1 MTMLTRTKKTITI
14 VSTVLVSVLLAGG
27 GVAKIL
33 KVPAIQNDF
42 KRLGVGQYTQLL
54 GFCEIIFLVLLLYPK
69 TMKWG
74 FLLLCSYLGG
84 AMATHLSHG
93 EGFLQPVIPLLFI
106 YVNVYLR
113 DKTIFIQTPGE
124 SLTEIRPGFK

>member
-1 MTMLTRTKKTITI
+1 MTMSTRTKKVITI
-14 VSTVLVSVLLAGG
+14 ISTVLVSALLAGG
-27 GVAKIL
+27 GVAKVL
-33 KVPAIQNDF
+33 RVPAIQNDF
-42 KRLGVGQYTQLL
+42 ERLGVGPYTQLL
-54 GFCEIIFLVLLLYPK
+54 GFCEIMFLVLLLYSK

-93 EGFLQPVIPLLFI
+93 EGFLQPGIPLLFI

-113 DKTIFIQTPGE
+113 DKTIFIKTQRE

>member
-1 MTMLTRTKKTITI
+1 MSNRTKKIITIT
-14 VSTVLVSVLLAGG
+14 STILVSVLLAGG
-27 GVAKIL
+27 GVAKVL
-33 KVPAIQNDF
+33 KVPVIQNDF
-42 KRLGVGQYTQLL
+42 ERLGVGSYTQLL
-54 GFCEIIFLVLLLYPK
+54 GFCEIIFLVLLLYSK

-93 EGFLQPVIPLLFI
+93 EGFLQPSIPLLFI
-106 YVNVYLR
+106 YANVYLR
-113 DKTIFIQTPGE
+113 DKTIFMKTQRE